1 MRLKRRMQKMTI
13 ALALGI
19 CWWFGFTVID
29 ARASTVGD
37 AVASKSAQA
46 REHFA
51 QGGYDEALRLYLDA
65 QLEEPDSPLLHF
77 NVGDVLYKTGKYE
90 EALQEFAGAM
100 QSEDNELKAK
110 TMYNVGNVH
119 AQQQAWSEAVEAY
132 KQALHLNSHDQDIK
146 ANLELALKYLEEQQ
160 QQQDQQQDQ
169 DGENSDENQ
178 QQQQDQEPQQGNED
192 EQQQDQQNSEQNESE
207 DDEQQQAQD
216 SQQDQENQQDQNAQ
230 PAEQGDE
237 GEEQEQQAQ
246 PLGTAMDEEEAQQLL
261 NALKDREQ
269 EAQRR
274 RFKATRATRGKDW

>member
-1 MRLKRRMQKMTI
+1 MQKMTI

-100 QSEDNELKAK
+100 QGEDNELKAK

-119 AQQQAWSEAVEAY
+119 AQQEAWSEAVEAY

-146 ANLELALKYLEEQQ
+146 ANLEMALKYLEQQQ

-169 DGENSDENQ
+169 DGENSDEDQ

-192 EQQQDQQNSEQNESE
+192 EQQQDQQQDSEQNESE
-207 DDEQQQAQD
+207 DEEQQQAQD